1 MFLGSIFASGL
12 SGIVTVQCIVFFKLY
27 PQDSRILKSLVIA
40 VWILDLAHSSF
51 VISAM
56 WDYLIA
62 GFGKISKTDFI
73 PETIALSVIFTAILT
88 FLAQWFF
95 AHRIYRLSNR
105 NVFLTGP
112 ILILALGRLVAAS
125 VSGGEM
131 ITLKSFTLFKR
142 HFKWLFSV
150 GLALSSTVDI
160 LVTFSL
166 FFLLQRSRKQ
176 SLSLNEII
184 DALVLYTF
192 EIGSLTS
199 AATVISMI
207 CWLTLENNL
216 VFLGLHFVI
225 GKLYANSLLATLN
238 ARQEI
243 GRSRAKARD
252 LLDLEMRNPRDRLQ
266 FINHGSDPD
275 RQFFP
280 TVEVNVEKTVQFD
293 QD

>member
-1 MFLGSIFASGL
+1 MEGIPSTYGAMFLGSIFASGL
-12 SGIVTVQCIVFFKLY
+12 SGVVTVQCIVFFKLY
-27 PQDSRILKSLVIA
+27 PQDSRTLKSLVIV

-56 WDYLIA
+56 WDYFIA
-62 GFGKISKTDFI
+62 GFGKVSKTDYI
-73 PETIALSVIFTAILT
+73 PNTIALSVIFTVPLT
-88 FLAQWFF
+88 LFF

-105 NVFLTGP
+105 NVFLTAP
-112 ILILALGRLVAAS
+112 IVRCTIHSIRILFIFRLADSRLGIA
-125 VSGGEM
+125 
-131 ITLKSFTLFKR
+131 LKSFTLFKR

-225 GKLYANSLLATLN
+225 GKLYANSLLAT
-238 ARQEI
+238 
-243 GRSRAKARD
+243 
-252 LLDLEMRNPRDRLQ
+252 
-266 FINHGSDPD
+266 
-275 RQFFP
+275 
-280 TVEVNVEKTVQFD
+280 
-293 QD
+293 